1 MSLSQNTDHVAEA
14 KARLVAPFRGK
25 PKIEG
30 LLEAYIQAV
39 QDLEDVMW
47 DVLSIRTIDGA
58 DLPRL
63 IVIGKLI
70 GQPRHGF
77 ATELYRTVIKAR
89 ALANRSEGTGP
100 DIGKVLT
107 QLLGAGAFS
116 FHWIGPAT
124 IMIVQGDQA
133 DSEETRAVQQV
144 LPFARAA
151 GVRLWYAIQLDPDTT
166 QAFVWDDIAGNGTP
180 TWSVRQA

>member
-1 MSLSQNTDHVAEA
+1 MPLEQNSNHVAEA
-14 KARLVAPFRGK
+14 KARLVAPFKGK

-30 LLEAYIQAV
+30 LLGAYVESV

-47 DVLSIRTIDGA
+47 DVLNIRTIDGA

-89 ALANRSEGTGP
+89 GLANRSQGTGP

-116 FHWIGPAT
+116 FYWIGPAT
-124 IMIVQGDQA
+124 VMIVQAAQA

-151 GVRLWYAIQLDPDTT
+151 GVRLWYAIQLDADTS
-166 QAFVWDDIAGNGTP
+166 QAFVWDDLAGNGTP